1 MNPQI
6 VLAHALHKKQ
16 QVGVIDEEAREEP
29 GLLVNRNVSAP
40 DS

>member
-6 VLAHALHKKQ
+6 VLSHALRKKQ

-29 GLLVNRNVSAP
+29 GLLVNRNVGAP